1 MPNDHPAFRAG
12 EHVKF
17 ADLEALRGLQT
28 QFGPDGPQGRKLIH
42 DLLAADFTQH
52 PRAYVRIK
60 SVNIYHFGT
69 VLYDFDE
76 VEGFWL
82 EPSIVDRSLEE
93 PSGHEIDLPAS
104 QFYQVTT
111 DAEPDQSGVVRIQG
125 IQDQFSYC
133 TLHKNDA
140 GREVKSIAE
149 VSRLRSKA
157 NFEARYGF
165 DGIYDTILSNE
176 PGEQDVDLN
185 T

>member
-17 ADLEALRGLQT
+17 ADLEALCELQAK
-28 QFGPDGPQGRKLIH
+28 FGPDGSQGHKWIH

-52 PRAYVRIK
+52 PGAYVRIK
-60 SVNIYHFGT
+60 SVSIYHFGT

-104 QFYQVTT
+104 QFYRVTT
-111 DAEPDQSGVVRIQG
+111 DVGFDQSGVVRIQG
-125 IQDQFSYC
+125 IRDQFIYC
-133 TLHKNDA
+133 TVHKNHA
-140 GREVKSIAE
+140 GREAESIAE

-165 DGIYDTILSNE
+165 DGRYDTDVSNE